1 MATMRTQD
9 DSRQYSFG
17 EEVANSVTHGVGAV
31 LAIVGLGV
39 LIAFAALRGTA
50 WHMVSCSI
58 YGATLI
64 LLFTAS
70 TVYHALP
77 YRRAKTVFRAID
89 HSAIYLLIAGTYTP
103 FMLVNLRGPWGWSL
117 FGVIWGLALVGILL
131 KVTIRRKWRAAS
143 VALYLFMGW
152 VIVIAAKPLMS
163 EVAPGGLFLLGLGGV
178 AYTGGVVF
186 YVWRRLP
193 YHHAVWHL
201 FVLAGSIF
209 HFFAVLLYV
218 IPVAELR

>member
-1 MATMRTQD
+1 MSTPDKSPR
-9 DSRQYSFG
+9 YSFG
-17 EEVANSVTHGVGAV
+17 EEVANSVTHGIGSALAIAGLAV
-31 LAIVGLGV
+31 LV
-39 LIAFAALRGTA
+39 AFAVARGTT
-50 WHMVSCSI
+50 WHVVSCSI

-70 TVYHALP
+70 AIYHALP
-77 YRRAKTVFRAID
+77 YNRAKVVFRALD

-103 FMLVNLRGPWGWSL
+103 FTLVNLRGPWGWSL
-117 FGVIWGLALVGILL
+117 FGVIWGLALLGIVL

-152 VIVIAAKPLMS
+152 VIVIAARPLMTG
-163 EVAPGGLFLLGLGGV
+163 VAPGGLLLLGLGGL

-186 YVWRRLP
+186 YVWRRMP

-201 FVLAGSIF
+201 FVLAGSIL
-209 HFFAVLLYV
+209 HFFAILLYV
-218 IPVAELR
+218 IPPARPG